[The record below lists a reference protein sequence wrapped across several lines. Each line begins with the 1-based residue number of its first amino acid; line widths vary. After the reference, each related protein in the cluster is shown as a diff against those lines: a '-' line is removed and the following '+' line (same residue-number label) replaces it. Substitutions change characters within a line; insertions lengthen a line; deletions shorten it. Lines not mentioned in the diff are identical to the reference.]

1 MSDGIGEIMSFDR
14 FEAWIGTEFV
24 WIDDDGAPTFSLVE
38 ARSLGSTGSPAPFT
52 PFSLLFAVSDARV
65 VEQGTYRLRHE
76 QGGEIDIFLVP
87 VARGEAGLMF
97 EAIFN

>member
-1 MSDGIGEIMSFDR
+1 M
-14 FEAWIGTEFV
+14 
-24 WIDDDGAPTFSLVE
+24 
-38 ARSLGSTGSPAPFT
+38 
-52 PFSLLFAVSDARV
+52 